1 MSQSTPQPIVVSAL
15 YHFVT
20 LDDYQAMR
28 QPLYDFMMDNHIKGT
43 ILLAKEGINGTVAG
57 IKPSIDRLHAWLRS
71 DARLKDLRSKESFD
85 DSMPFYRTR
94 VKLKKEIVTMGVPDI
109 DPNHIVGTY
118 VKPEDWNTLISDPD
132 VTIIDTRNDY
142 EYAIGSFKNAINPKT
157 ETFRQFP
164 DYVKQNL
171 DPKKH
176 KKVAMFCTGGIR
188 CEKSTAYLKE
198 QGFDEVYHLQ
208 GGILKYLETVAEEE
222 TLWNGECFVFDNR
235 VSVDHQLNKGN
246 YDQCHACRLP
256 ITEEDKLSEKYSQ
269 GVSCP
274 SCFDKKSEQQRQ
286 RFAEREKQVQLA
298 RSRGEQHIGSEVN
311 AISHQRKSAKDAQR
325 EQNRLSSLKHK

>member
-1 MSQSTPQPIVVSAL
+1 MSQSTQPIVVSAL

-28 QPLYDFMMDNHIKGT
+28 QPLYDFMVDNHIKGT

-57 IKPSIDRLHAWLRS
+57 IKPAIAKLHEWLRS
-71 DARLKDLRSKESFD
+71 DKRLEDLRTKESFD

-94 VKLKKEIVTMGVPDI
+94 VKLKKEIVTMGVPGI

-118 VKPEDWNTLISDPD
+118 VKPEDWNALISDPE

-142 EYAIGSFKNAINPKT
+142 EYAIGSFKNAINPNT

-164 DYVKQNL
+164 EYVKGNL
-171 DPKKH
+171 NPNKH

-208 GGILKYLETVAEEE
+208 GGILKYLETVPEEE

-235 VSVDHQLNKGN
+235 VSVDHQLNKGT

-256 ITEEDKLSEKYSQ
+256 ITEEDKLDKRYQQ

-274 SCFDKKSEQQRQ
+274 TCYDKKSELQRQ
-286 RFAEREKQVQLA
+286 RFAERERQVQLA
-298 RSRGEQHIGSEVN
+298 KSRGEEHIGSAASE
-311 AISHQRKSAKDAQR
+311 ISHQRKLEKDALR
-325 EQNRLSSLKHK
+325 EHNRLTSLKHK